1 MIHEVFP
8 VGPLQ
13 CNCSVIGDPT
23 TREAIVIDP
32 GDDIETVIA
41 ALDKHKLTVKE
52 IVITHAHIDHVGGA
66 MKLKK
71 LTGAPI
77 LLNEN
82 DSGLLRML
90 DVQAAWVGMRS
101 PGQVAVDSSLSSGD
115 KLTVGSISANVIH
128 TPGHTEGSV
137 CIYFPEQKKLI
148 AGDTL
153 FAGSI
158 GRTDLP
164 GGDFET
170 IMRSLHR
177 EVLALPDE
185 TIVVPG
191 HGDLTTVGE
200 ERATNPFLQK

>member
-1 MIHEVFP
+1 
-8 VGPLQ
+8 
-13 CNCSVIGDPT
+13 
-23 TREAIVIDP
+23 
-32 GDDIETVIA
+32 VIA
-41 ALDKHKLTVKE
+41 ALDKHKLTVKQ
-52 IVITHAHIDHVGGA
+52 IAITHAHIDHVGGA

-82 DSGLLRML
+82 DSGLLKML

-115 KLTVGSISANVIH
+115 KLTVGSISGNVIH

-164 GGDFET
+164 GGDFDT

-185 TIVVPG
+185 TLVVPG